1 MSPSWHQNYW
11 LQHFQS
17 HLICH
22 TDAPPD
28 PPPTTTMTPPWRS
41 IYLFWLSTPP
51 FHSSVACLAA
61 IQFLTEVLCMNKLHS
76 WVKSFCLNVL
86 NMRHTCDK
94 QRKKDSRPNPLW
106 SSLSLIPL
114 ASSWTDQTFSA
125 CFQNHITY
133 DELTYTQTNRQLQTS
148 QAAHL

>member
-28 PPPTTTMTPPWRS
+28 PPHHHHHDTT
-41 IYLFWLSTPP
+41 LAFNLSFLTVNPP

-125 CFQNHITY
+125 CFQNRITY